1 MPYIHVD
8 IDDVFS
14 EVDDDDLMAEVK
26 ARNINL
32 SGVSKSL
39 EQILETIWLKRR
51 EGKDYS
57 KDLDDL
63 IYAGTGKII

>member
-1 MPYIHVD
+1 MPYVHVD
-8 IDDVFS
+8 VDDILS
-14 EVDDDDLMAEVK
+14 EVDDDDLVAEVR
-26 ARNINL
+26 ARNLNT

-39 EQILETIWLKRR
+39 EQILEIIWLKRR

-57 KDLDDL
+57 RDLDDL

>member
-8 IDDVFS
+8 ID
-14 EVDDDDLMAEVK
+14 EIDDEELMAEVK
-26 ARNINL
+26 ARNLNL
-32 SGVSKSL
+32 SGASKSL

>member
-1 MPYIHVD
+1 MPYVHVD
-8 IDDVFS
+8 VDDILS
-14 EVDDDDLMAEVK
+14 EVDDDDLVAEVR
-26 ARNINL
+26 ARNLNT

-63 IYAGTGKII
+63 IYVGTGKII

>member
-1 MPYIHVD
+1 MPYVHVD
-8 IDDVFS
+8 VDDILS
-14 EVDDDDLMAEVK
+14 EVDDDDLVAEVR
-26 ARNINL
+26 ARNLNT

>member
-1 MPYIHVD
+1 MPYVHVD
-8 IDDVFS
+8 VDDILS
-14 EVDDDDLMAEVK
+14 EVDDDDLMAEVR
-26 ARNINL
+26 ARNLNT
-32 SGVSKSL
+32 SGVSRSL
-39 EQILETIWLKRR
+39 ELILVTIWLKRR

>member
-1 MPYIHVD
+1 MPYVHVD
-8 IDDVFS
+8 IDDILS

-26 ARNINL
+26 ARNLNL
-32 SGVSKSL
+32 SGVSRSL

-51 EGKDYS
+51 ERKDYS

>member
-1 MPYIHVD
+1 MPYVHVD
-8 IDDVFS
+8 VDDILS
-14 EVDDDDLMAEVK
+14 EVDDDDLVAEVR
-26 ARNINL
+26 ARNLNT

-57 KDLDDL
+57 RDLDDL

>member
-1 MPYIHVD
+1 MPYVHVD
-8 IDDVFS
+8 VDDILS
-14 EVDDDDLMAEVK
+14 EVDDDDLVAEVR
-26 ARNINL
+26 ARNLNT

-39 EQILETIWLKRR
+39 EQILEIIWLKRR

-63 IYAGTGKII
+63 IYVGTGKII

>member
-1 MPYIHVD
+1 MPYVHVD
-8 IDDVFS
+8 VDDILS
-14 EVDDDDLMAEVK
+14 EVDDDDLMAEVR
-26 ARNINL
+26 ARNLNT

-39 EQILETIWLKRR
+39 EEILETIWLKRR

-57 KDLDDL
+57 RDLDDL

>member
-1 MPYIHVD
+1 MPYVHVD
-8 IDDVFS
+8 VDDILS
-14 EVDDDDLMAEVK
+14 EVDDNDLMAEVK
-26 ARNINL
+26 ARNLNF

-39 EQILETIWLKRR
+39 EEILETIWLKRR

>member
-1 MPYIHVD
+1 MPYVHVD
-8 IDDVFS
+8 VDDILS

-26 ARNINL
+26 ARNLNL

-39 EQILETIWLKRR
+39 EQILEIIWLKRR

>member
-51 EGKDYS
+51 EGKDCS

>member
-1 MPYIHVD
+1 MPYVHVD
-8 IDDVFS
+8 VDDILS
-14 EVDDDDLMAEVK
+14 EVDDDDLVAEVR
-26 ARNINL
+26 ARNLNT

-39 EQILETIWLKRR
+39 EEILETIWLKRR

>member
-1 MPYIHVD
+1 MPYVHVD
-8 IDDVFS
+8 VDDILS
-14 EVDDDDLMAEVK
+14 EVDDDDLMAEVR
-26 ARNINL
+26 ARNLNT

-39 EQILETIWLKRR
+39 EEILETMWLKRR

-57 KDLDDL
+57 RDLDDL

>member
-8 IDDVFS
+8 ADDVLDEIDD
-14 EVDDDDLMAEVK
+14 EELMAEVR
-26 ARNINL
+26 ARNLNF

-63 IYAGTGKII
+63 IYVGTGKII

>member
-14 EVDDDDLMAEVK
+14 EVDDDDLIAEVK

>member
-1 MPYIHVD
+1 MPYVHVD
-8 IDDVFS
+8 VDDILS
-14 EVDDDDLMAEVK
+14 EVDDDDLMAEVR
-26 ARNINL
+26 ARNLNT

-57 KDLDDL
+57 RDLDDL

>member
-8 IDDVFS
+8 IDDIFS

-26 ARNINL
+26 ARNLNL

>member
-1 MPYIHVD
+1 MPYVHVD
-8 IDDVFS
+8 VDDILS
-14 EVDDDDLMAEVK
+14 EVDDDDLMAEVR
-26 ARNINL
+26 ARNLNT

-39 EQILETIWLKRR
+39 EEILETIWLKRR

-63 IYAGTGKII
+63 IYVGTGKII

>member
-1 MPYIHVD
+1 MPYVHVD
-8 IDDVFS
+8 VDDILS
-14 EVDDDDLMAEVK
+14 EVDDDDLVAEVK
-26 ARNINL
+26 ARNLNI
-32 SGVSKSL
+32 SGVSRSL
-39 EQILETIWLKRR
+39 ELILVTIWLKRR

>member
-1 MPYIHVD
+1 MPYVHVD
-8 IDDVFS
+8 VDDILS
-14 EVDDDDLMAEVK
+14 EVDDDDLMAEVR
-26 ARNINL
+26 ARNLNT

-39 EQILETIWLKRR
+39 EQILEIIWLKRR

-57 KDLDDL
+57 RDLDDL

>member
-1 MPYIHVD
+1 MPYVHVD
-8 IDDVFS
+8 VDDILS
-14 EVDDDDLMAEVK
+14 EVDDDDLMAEIK
-26 ARNINL
+26 ARNLNL
-32 SGVSKSL
+32 SGVSRSL

-51 EGKDYS
+51 ERKDYS

>member
-1 MPYIHVD
+1 MPYVHVD
-8 IDDVFS
+8 VDDILS

-26 ARNINL
+26 ARNLNT

-39 EQILETIWLKRR
+39 EQILEIIWLKRR

-57 KDLDDL
+57 RDLDDL

>member
-1 MPYIHVD
+1 MPYVHVD
-8 IDDVFS
+8 VDDILS
-14 EVDDDDLMAEVK
+14 EVDDDDLVAEVK
-26 ARNINL
+26 ARNLNI
-32 SGVSKSL
+32 SGVSRSL

-57 KDLDDL
+57 RDLDDL

>member
-1 MPYIHVD
+1 MPYVHVD
-8 IDDVFS
+8 VDDILS
-14 EVDDDDLMAEVK
+14 EVDDDDLVAEVK
-26 ARNINL
+26 ARNLNT

-39 EQILETIWLKRR
+39 EQILEIIWLKRR

-57 KDLDDL
+57 RDLDDL

>member
-1 MPYIHVD
+1 MPYVHVD

-26 ARNINL
+26 ARNLNL
-32 SGVSKSL
+32 CGVSKSL
-39 EQILETIWLKRR
+39 EQILEIIWLKRR
-51 EGKDYS
+51 EGEDYS